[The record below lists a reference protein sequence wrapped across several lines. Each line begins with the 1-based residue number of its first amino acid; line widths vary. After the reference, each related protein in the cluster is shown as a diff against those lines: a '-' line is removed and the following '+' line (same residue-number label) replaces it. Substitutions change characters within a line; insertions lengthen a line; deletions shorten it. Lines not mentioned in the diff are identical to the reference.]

1 MRINGEWNGMFVD
14 IDFCSPS
21 SPPVYIAH
29 KNADDFQLNANI
41 FQEINFCFLFLWEHS
56 RVMPEKAESITIHD
70 NWKWRNWIEVDAER
84 RREKALNLNSLAIF
98 TWNILAFVYR
108 NMNVASS
115 LYMLILLYFT
125 VIRRYARV
133 RMNAGHVF
141 FVLYLR
147 EEDFFQTKKKKQFTC
162 KEWAFAFLQQLK

>member
-1 MRINGEWNGMFVD
+1 MFVD

-29 KNADDFQLNANI
+29 KNADDFQLTANI
-41 FQEINFCFLFLWEHS
+41 FQEINFCFLFLWEHL

-98 TWNILAFVYR
+98 TWNILAFVYGKYECCFLTIH
-108 NMNVASS
+108 A
-115 LYMLILLYFT
+115 YFIIFYCHKKICARAYECRT
-125 VIRRYARV
+125 RFFCFIFARR
-133 RMNAGHVF
+133 G
-141 FVLYLR
+141 
-147 EEDFFQTKKKKQFTC
+147 FFQTKK
-162 KEWAFAFLQQLK
+162 EAIHM